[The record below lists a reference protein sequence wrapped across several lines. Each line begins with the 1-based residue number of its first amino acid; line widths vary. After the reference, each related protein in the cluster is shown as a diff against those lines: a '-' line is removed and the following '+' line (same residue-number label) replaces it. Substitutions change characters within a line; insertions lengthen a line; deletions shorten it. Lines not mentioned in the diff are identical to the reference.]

1 MPPRQQQRLTADLA
15 GELAECDHRTREGDG
30 TDEDAEV
37 DLDEVDGLGRTLVD
51 HGGVDI
57 ARESDQ
63 AGGEADQAVH
73 QGDELGHLGHL
84 HGARG
89 VEADRAADD
98 QRADDPGQALGEFDA
113 RPEDRGQH
121 GERHA
126 HHAEQ
131 VAAARGLG
139 VRETAEAQDEEDGS
153 AQVGDGGEVF
163 GEHACGSLT
172 CGTSRACDA

>member
-1 MPPRQQQRLTADLA
+1 MPRGQQQRFAADLA
-15 GELAECDHRTREGDG
+15 GELAEGDHRTREGDG
-30 TDEDAEV
+30 ADEDAEI
-37 DLDEVDGLGRTLVD
+37 DLDAVDGLRSAFVED
-51 HGGVDI
+51 GGVDE
-57 ARESDQ
+57 ACESDQ

-98 QRADDPGQALGEFDA
+98 QCADDQGQALGELDA
-113 RPEDRGQH
+113 RTEDRGEH

-126 HHAEQ
+126 NHAEQ
-131 VAAARGLG
+131 VAAACALG
-139 VRETAEAQDEEDGS
+139 VRETAEAQDEKDGG
-153 AQVGDGGEVF
+153 AQIGDGGEIF
-163 GEHACGSLT
+163 GEHTGGSLI